1 MLKNI
6 LLTVVFASLITSCSG
21 DKSVKVTS
29 LQKKDKNLSCNEIQ
43 LEINEAEFYRRTAEK
58 NKDPDIKSLLMPL
71 GYISTYVD
79 AGEAVNAAEARIN
92 YLNRIYDILDCDN
105 PAARG
110 QMTSKQA
117 FIPNSG
123 YNPRAYYQPQSLNRA
138 TQYAPVENNQGQT
151 YYNSEEYEE
160 AWYY

>member
-6 LLTVVFASLITSCSG
+6 LLVIALGSLLTSCSG

-105 PAARG
+105 PVARG
-110 QMTSKQA
+110 ISKQA
-117 FIPNSG
+117 FTPRGG
-123 YNPRAYYQPQSLNRA
+123 YTPRNYQQQPQGINRSA
-138 TQYAPVENNQGQT
+138 QYAPVENNQGQT

-160 AWYY
+160 VWYY